1 MKKLM
6 SIISMLLL
14 ALTATTLVSCDDDSD
29 IAMTL
34 EGTWQGDMKVSTD
47 YNYNG
52 QHYHY
57 QALSSEICFVQD
69 PYTYSSGTGYWID
82 YYQNSPWRNNQVA
95 NHIKWTVS
103 NGVINVYFV
112 EEGTSVQI
120 RDYRLYRGR
129 FEGTIYYGNQ
139 TVDFSL
145 VQVSSPNWNSYTD
158 WGYDYYDDYYGGY
171 AKKNVTETRALV
183 DSTSKPVRHFGKA
196 E

>member
-6 SIISMLLL
+6 SIFSMLLL

-29 IAMTL
+29 IAATL
-34 EGTWQGDMKVSTD
+34 EGTWKGNMEVSTE
-47 YNYNG
+47 YQG
-52 QHYHY
+52 QYY
-57 QALSSEICFVQD
+57 QAVYSEICFVQD

-95 NHIKWTVS
+95 NHIQWTVS

-158 WGYDYYDDYYGGY
+158 WGYDYYGDYYGGY
-171 AKKNVTETRALV
+171 AKKNVAGTRAGE
-183 DSTSKPVRHFGKA
+183 DSTAKPVRHFGKV

>member
-1 MKKLM
+1 MKKLK

-34 EGTWQGDMKVSTD
+34 EGTWQGDMEVSTYYD
-47 YNYNG
+47 G
-52 QHYHY
+52 QYY

-103 NGVINVYFV
+103 NGVINVYFK
-112 EEGTSVQI
+112 EEGTSLEI
-120 RDYRLYRGR
+120 RNYRLYRGL
-129 FEGTIYYGNQ
+129 FEGTIYYDDQIVN
-139 TVDFSL
+139 FSL
-145 VQVSSPNWNSYTD
+145 RQVSSPNWNSYTD
-158 WGYDYYDDYYGGY
+158 WGYDYDDDYYYGGY
-171 AKKNVTETRALV
+171 AKKNVAGTRAGE
-183 DSTSKPVRHFGKA
+183 DSTAKPVRHFGKV

>member
-29 IAMTL
+29 IATTL
-34 EGTWQGDMKVSTD
+34 EGTWRGNMEVNTYYDGRD
-47 YNYNG
+47 
-52 QHYHY
+52 Y
-57 QALSSEICFVQD
+57 QAVYSEICFVQD

-82 YYQNSPWRNNQVA
+82 YYQDSPWRNNQVA

-112 EEGTSVQI
+112 EEGTSLQI
-120 RDYRLYRGR
+120 RDYRLYNGY
-129 FEGTIYYGNQ
+129 FESTIYYDNQ
-139 TVDFSL
+139 TVNFSL
-145 VQVSSPNWNSYTD
+145 KQVSSPNWNNFTD
-158 WGYDYYDDYYGGY
+158 WGYDYYGDYYDGGY
-171 AKKNVTETRALV
+171 AKKNVAGTRAN
-183 DSTSKPVRHFGKA
+183 DNSTAKPVRHFGKT

>member
-34 EGTWQGDMKVSTD
+34 EGTWQGKMKLRTE
-47 YNYNG
+47 
-52 QHYHY
+52 Y
-57 QALSSEICFVQD
+57 QDQYYQVISSEICFLQD
-69 PYTYSSGTGYWID
+69 PYSYSSGTGYWID
-82 YYQNSPWRNNQVA
+82 YYQRSPWRNNKVA
-95 NHIKWTVS
+95 NHIRWTVS

-112 EEGTSVQI
+112 EERTSRQI
-120 RDYRLYRGR
+120 RDYRLYNGY
-129 FEGTIYYGNQ
+129 FEGTIYYDNQ
-139 TVDFSL
+139 TVNFRL
-145 VQVSSPNWNSYTD
+145 QQVASPNWNSYTD
-158 WGYDYYDDYYGGY
+158 WDDYYDDYYGGY

>member
-34 EGTWQGDMKVSTD
+34 EGTWQGDMEVST
-47 YNYNG
+47 YYNG
-52 QHYHY
+52 QYY

-95 NHIKWTVS
+95 NRIRWTVS
-103 NGVINVYFV
+103 KGVINVYFV

-139 TVDFSL
+139 TTVDFSL

-158 WGYDYYDDYYGGY
+158 WGYDYYGDYYGGY
-171 AKKNVTETRALV
+171 AKKNVAGTRAKD
-183 DSTSKPVRHFGKA
+183 DSTAKPVRHFGKV

>member
-29 IAMTL
+29 IATTL
-34 EGTWQGDMKVSTD
+34 EGTWKGKMELRTE
-47 YNYNG
+47 
-52 QHYHY
+52 Y
-57 QALSSEICFVQD
+57 QDQYYQVISSEICFLQD
-69 PYTYSSGTGYWID
+69 PYSYSSGTGYWID
-82 YYQNSPWRNNQVA
+82 YYQRSPWRNNKVA
-95 NHIKWTVS
+95 NHIQWTVS

-112 EEGTSVQI
+112 EERTSRQI
-120 RDYRLYRGR
+120 RDYRLYNGY
-129 FEGTIYYGNQ
+129 FEGTIYYDNQ
-139 TVDFSL
+139 TVNFRL
-145 VQVSSPNWNSYTD
+145 QQVASPNWNSYTD
-158 WGYDYYDDYYGGY
+158 WDDYYDDYYGGY